1 VSLSKGSEWAGGGVV
16 RFGRRRFRMGLWS
29 RRGEE
34 LRELNYRLPVE
45 SEAEQHLSQ
54 AESLHCRETPGEN
67 YTHLDIDALAQAHM
81 LSDSYR
87 DTCTL
92 NI

>member
-45 SEAEQHLSQ
+45 SEAEQHLSRKLAKLRVCT
-54 AESLHCRETPGEN
+54 AEKHLERI
-67 YTHLDIDALAQAHM
+67 THTWI
-81 LSDSYR
+81 
-87 DTCTL
+87 
-92 NI
+92 